1 MTKESPIVLS
11 IDPGYER
18 LGIAVL
24 KKDLQNK
31 VILEYSDCFKTSAKL
46 DFTDRILLIGNK
58 IESIIDSY
66 KPTVLV
72 IENLFLNTNQK
83 TVMRVAE
90 TRGAILYV
98 AKKYN
103 LSVFEFTP
111 PQIKLAVTGNGHS
124 DKTAMEKMMLIL
136 LPELKKTSKKIDD
149 EYDAIAC
156 GLTYFA
162 LEKSL

>member
-1 MTKESPIVLS
+1 MIKESPIVLS

-18 LGIAVL
+18 LGVAIL

-31 VILEYSDCFKTSAKL
+31 VFLEFSECFKTPAKL
-46 DFTDRILLIGNK
+46 DFVDRVLLIGNK
-58 IESIIDSY
+58 IESIINTY
-66 KPTVLV
+66 KPTVLA

-90 TRGAILYV
+90 TRGAILYI
-98 AKKYN
+98 AKKHN
-103 LSVFEFTP
+103 LSISEFTP
-111 PQIKLAVTGNGHS
+111 PQIKLAVTGNGQS
-124 DKTAMEKMMLIL
+124 DKIAMEKMMLLL
-136 LPELKKTSKKIDD
+136 LPALKKMDRKIDD